1 MKKDYL
7 NIYLMHIYITY
18 KRSKDLMAKNLA
30 EKLNTDITKMEIL
43 CRTLCQLVEVKIQ

>member
-30 EKLNTDITKMEIL
+30 EKLNTDRYNKNGNSLSNIMSIS
-43 CRTLCQLVEVKIQ
+43 RS